1 MIFKTKEAISL
12 LTNSR
17 VNKNAGVKER
27 NKFGENF
34 ALLLEPLD
42 KDAKRPSRTIVLNEK
57 FIEHLKDVQGNI
69 YFSAFREK
77 TGEIK
82 VGFAT
87 KEQYDAYVTDGGSKT
102 DLKKLAKNWTFAS
115 TMFYE
120 QFFQKACGYNEGD
133 IIEFSKEQDENGNIY
148 FQVITEDVE
157 DESNEE
163 AYEPHLDNSVDIT
176 SDSFPANVREDSFS
190 NH

>member
-17 VNKNAGVKER
+17 VSKAVGVKER
-27 NKFGENF
+27 NRFGEDF

-42 KDAKRPSRTIVLNEK
+42 KDAKRPSRTIVLNEG
-57 FIEHLKDVQGNI
+57 FINHLKDVQGDL

-87 KEQYDAYVTDGGSKT
+87 KDQYDAYVADGGSKT

-133 IIEFSKEQDENGNIY
+133 IIEFSKEQDNDGNVY
-148 FQVITEDVE
+148 FQVIAETVE

-163 AYEPHLDNSVDIT
+163 TVYEPHLDDSVNVEP
-176 SDSFPANVREDSFS
+176 FPAEVREDSFS